1 MIHDYAVSTGTDLY
15 KLSEPSLREAFDLS
29 MAARFDQRAWF
40 ACQIVL
46 LREILAVDDM
56 RQRFTRY
63 KKLIGRAL
71 STLKEDD
78 APLDR
83 VKRAQQLLDWADRRL
98 MSCRW
103 LLLRFRSI
111 GDGLA
116 WRLYD
121 YDRGALRLMV
131 EHEFVSAPR
140 ADIGLMSELTRL
152 AARSTGSPSRSL
164 LHSVTNFLRFG
175 DITFR
180 EEGSDRLIIEEVKT
194 SDGPSGRAERQ
205 AAHRQLMQQALDSGV
220 AEVEGR
226 KIRRIRSHRR
236 FRTHARILSGAIT
249 DALQK
254 YASSRVIEDYLSLVV
269 LASSRMIS
277 EQPQSLWGTFSERHI
292 ARLTNVAR
300 RHDDVLLPPLNN
312 LTALSTLSRIAAP
325 AGIFPLPAEQR
336 FMMLTGDVIV
346 ISVLNVSGLAR
357 WFRKRGWDASV
368 VIPDAEAD
376 LTGLAYV
383 PALQLWKKDKG
394 VELPL
399 DVLVLAAH
407 ELWTRESLEAIADTI
422 REEVASAG
430 RGRQG
435 AGLIQVQLV
444 NEGNSALD

>member
-1 MIHDYAVSTGTDLY
+1 MIHDYAVSTGTELY

-29 MAARFDQRAWF
+29 MAARFDQGAWF
-40 ACQIVL
+40 ECQIVL
-46 LREILAVDDM
+46 LREILKIDEV

-63 KKLIGRAL
+63 KNLIGRAL
-71 STLKEDD
+71 RTLNG
-78 APLDR
+78 R
-83 VKRAQQLLDWADRRL
+83 VKRAQQLLDWADSQL
-98 MSCRW
+98 MSCHW

-111 GDGLA
+111 GDCLA

-121 YDRGALRLMV
+121 YDRGVLRLMV
-131 EHEFVSAPR
+131 EHDFVSTPR
-140 ADIGLMSELTRL
+140 VDVGLMSELRQL
-152 AARSTGSPSRSL
+152 AARSTGNPSRTL
-164 LHSVTNFLRFG
+164 LHSVTNFLRVG

-180 EEGSDRLIIEEVKT
+180 EQGSDRLIIEEVKT
-194 SDGPSGRAERQ
+194 SDGPSGRGQRQ

-226 KIRRIRSHRR
+226 KIRRIRSHHR

-249 DALQK
+249 DALRK
-254 YASSRVIEDYLSLVV
+254 YASSRVIEDYISLAV
-269 LASSRMIS
+269 LASKRLFT
-277 EQPQSLWGTFSERHI
+277 EQPEHLWGTFFEPHIERLGNLS
-292 ARLTNVAR
+292 RKQ
-300 RHDDVLLPPLNN
+300 DDVLLPFLSN
-312 LTALSTLSRIAAP
+312 LTTLSTLSRIAAP
-325 AGIFPLPAEQR
+325 AGVFPLPAEQR

-357 WFRKRGWDASV
+357 WFQKRGWDASV
-368 VIPDAEAD
+368 VIPDAEPD

-383 PALQLWKKDKG
+383 PAMQLWKKDKG

-422 REEVASAG
+422 MEEVPSAG

-444 NEGNSALD
+444 NEGKSALD